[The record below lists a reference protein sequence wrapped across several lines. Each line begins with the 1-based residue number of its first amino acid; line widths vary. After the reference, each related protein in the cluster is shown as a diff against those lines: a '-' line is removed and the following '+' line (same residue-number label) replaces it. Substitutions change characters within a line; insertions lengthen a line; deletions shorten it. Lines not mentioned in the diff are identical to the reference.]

1 MNEDEMLAE
10 HQQAWAGF
18 VKGATIST
26 IFVIVLLV
34 LLALI
39 TL

>member
-10 HQQAWAGF
+10 HQKAWAGF
-18 VKGATIST
+18 VKGTTIST
-26 IFVIVLLV
+26 IGVIVILIV
-34 LLALI
+34 LALV